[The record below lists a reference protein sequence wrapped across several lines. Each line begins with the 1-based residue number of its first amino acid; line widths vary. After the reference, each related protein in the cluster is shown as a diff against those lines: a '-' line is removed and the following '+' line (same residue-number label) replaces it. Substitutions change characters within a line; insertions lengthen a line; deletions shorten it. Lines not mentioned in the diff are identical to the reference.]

1 MSRVSARRG
10 SQSAPDPFNVHAD
23 LNLNPNRACSSTITI
38 VRVSPDHHQRSP
50 GHSKAHQTP
59 TRLSFAFSS
68 FAGPSS
74 GPPSPGGSPTSSPRL
89 RPSSFL
95 STLAAGKPRLTPD
108 QIVDLAKQATS
119 TASNVNAAPTSTTA
133 PATFTPLPDDVYLP
147 FLDRPAEVSALISSP
162 PDVKL
167 FTLLAQTF
175 PPEGR
180 STAVAAAATSTT
192 DPSQSLISIS
202 LPPNP
207 IHWTYP
213 HLIYHL
219 TKVDRSIAPDFL
231 WTVAARKC
239 IFSHSELIWE
249 RVKGAL
255 GVPPELDVDVEFV
268 EGDGDA
274 DDEVGQ
280 ERNED
285 TEDWEQAILD
295 SPICVK
301 SPLRDRFDG
310 GHDVGVEERTFD
322 GEGEADEEERMISIE
337 PLISSPPPASTSTLS
352 SAGGTLGLG
361 LGDIAEGA
369 EDEDEDE
376 EVQAEIGEQAND
388 EDPQVL
394 IASKIQGLRI
404 STSSLPAA
412 TPPHTSSSPPP
423 GESPRLR
430 ARSRTSSHSSL
441 AGPFHRSES
450 TGSLAALWSAVRQE
464 GVFVSSS
471 SVGGGSEAGFGGA
484 GEDGASVEGMGPRFP
499 ANFARLGRGRT
510 TVVGGDAPARKKVR
524 YVSSV
529 LEGQEEAKKVRA
541 FSHGHQIQM
550 GLTEH
555 ERRRSWGA
563 MRGG

>member
-1 MSRVSARRG
+1 MSTPMRVSARRG
-10 SQSAPDPFNVHAD
+10 SHSAPDPFNVHAD

-38 VRVSPDHHQRSP
+38 VRVSPDHPSHHQRSQS
-50 GHSKAHQTP
+50 HSKAHQTP

-74 GPPSPGGSPTSSPRL
+74 GPPSPGGSPTPSPRL

-119 TASNVNAAPTSTTA
+119 TTSNVNAAPTTA
-133 PATFTPLPDDVYLP
+133 VPATFTPLPDDVYLP
-147 FLDRPAEVSALISSP
+147 FLDRPAEVSTLISSP

-175 PPEGR
+175 PPESR
-180 STAVAAAATSTT
+180 PTSVAAVPT
-192 DPSQSLISIS
+192 QS

-213 HLIYHL
+213 HLIHHL

-268 EGDGDA
+268 EGDA
-274 DDEVGQ
+274 DVDEEAGE
-280 ERNED
+280 ERN
-285 TEDWEQAILD
+285 EDWEQAILD
-295 SPICVK
+295 SPICVR
-301 SPLRDRFDG
+301 SPLRDRFDAERER
-310 GHDVGVEERTFD
+310 HAGVEQRPFD
-322 GEGEADEEERMISIE
+322 GEGDADEGEERMISIE
-337 PLISSPPPASTSTLS
+337 PLLSPPPPASTSTLS

-376 EVQAEIGEQAND
+376 LGDQIND
-388 EDPQVL
+388 EDPQTLV
-394 IASKIQGLRI
+394 ASKIQGLRI
-404 STSSLPAA
+404 STSLSLAGTPAA

-430 ARSRTSSHSSL
+430 AHSRTSSHSSL
-441 AGPFHRSES
+441 TGPFHRSES

-484 GEDGASVEGMGPRFP
+484 GEDGEGMGPRFP

-510 TVVGGDAPARKKVR
+510 DVAGGDAPAHVRKKVR
-524 YVSSV
+524 YVSSL
-529 LEGQEEAKKVRA
+529 LEGQEEATKVRA
-541 FSHGHQIQM
+541 FSHGHQMQM
-550 GLTEH
+550 GLTEL

-563 MRGG
+563 VRGG